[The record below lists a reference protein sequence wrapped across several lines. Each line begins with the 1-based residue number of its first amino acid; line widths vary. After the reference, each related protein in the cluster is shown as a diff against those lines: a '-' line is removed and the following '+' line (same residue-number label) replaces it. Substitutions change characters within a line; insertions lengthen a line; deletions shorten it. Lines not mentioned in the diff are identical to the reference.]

1 MQFERRRR
9 YRHLEPGLQQDA
21 RALFRDCGM
30 AQRMGLALLFQ
41 IADIQA
47 IADACRQAAEMG
59 LGWLES
65 EEVEDGG
72 ATGISR
78 GNQRAGMP
86 CSTWRPRCWT
96 R

>member
-9 YRHLEPGLQQDA
+9 YRHLEPRLQRDA
-21 RALFRDCGM
+21 RALFRDYGM

-47 IADACRQAAEMG
+47 IADACRQAAKMG

-65 EEVEDGG
+65 EEAEDCG
-72 ATGISR
+72 ATGTSR
-78 GNQRAGMP
+78 GNQRAGTLY
-86 CSTWRPRCWT
+86 STWRPRCWT